1 VRVSQEGGRGAG
13 EPVDHFA
20 GSQAHGLQPKKRTLG
35 ATERDEFLRAAW
47 RKIIRA
53 KNPTDLVFVDECSS
67 NTSLAPLYGWA
78 RCGERVHQKAPRN
91 WGKNITLI
99 SSIGKEWG
107 MGASLVVEGSTNR
120 TVFETYLED
129 VLCPTLQE
137 GQVVVMDN
145 LSAHKGERV
154 RELIEGRECELV
166 YLPPYSPDFNPIEQA
181 FSKLKSYLRAAC
193 ARSQQMLMEVI
204 GEALRTISA
213 SDAEG
218 FFEHC
223 GYRAVVQS
231 L

>member
-1 VRVSQEGGRGAG
+1 VMVISSI
-13 EPVDHFA
+13 EP
-20 GSQAHGLQPKKRTLG
+20 
-35 ATERDEFLRAAW
+35 ERF
-47 RKIIRA
+47 
-53 KNPTDLVFVDECSS
+53 VFVDECSS

-78 RCGERVHQKAPRN
+78 HKGERAHQKAPRN
-91 WGKNITLI
+91 WEKNITLL
-99 SSIGKEWG
+99 SSISKERG
-107 MGASLVVEGSTNR
+107 MGASLVVEGSTNG
-120 TVFETYLED
+120 TVFQTYLEE
-129 VLCPTLQE
+129 VLLPTLGR

-154 RELIEGRECELV
+154 RELIEGKGCELL

-181 FSKLKSYLRAAC
+181 FSKLKSYLRDAC
-193 ARSQQMLMEVI
+193 ARSRQMLMELI
-204 GEALRTISA
+204 GQALSTISA

>member
-1 VRVSQEGGRGAG
+1 MI
-13 EPVDHFA
+13 H
-20 GSQAHGLQPKKRTLG
+20 
-35 ATERDEFLRAAW
+35 
-47 RKIIRA
+47 A
-53 KNPTDLVFVDECSS
+53 KTPTDLVFVDECSS

-91 WGKNITLI
+91 WGKNITLL
-99 SSIGKEWG
+99 SSIGKERA

-120 TVFETYLED
+120 TVFETYLEY
-129 VLCPTLQE
+129 VLCPMLQE

-154 RELIEGRECELV
+154 REMIEGEGCELV

-193 ARSQQMLMEVI
+193 ARSQERLMEVI

-223 GYRAVVQS
+223 SYRAVVQS